1 MVEQIDEQNKAI
13 RLIWT
18 TDDVKTAIKD
28 MAENGWE
35 FRPSLSED
43 QMFWALRLASVAEPE
58 IPLDEKKIIAALER
72 LYRDRLIQTDGEGQP
87 VNQEGSAAS
96 KRGFC
101 RISSK
106 KMYTFCDR
114 RNFYG

>member
-1 MVEQIDEQNKAI
+1 MVEQIDEQNKTI

-28 MAENGWE
+28 MVENGWE

-72 LYRDRLIQTDGEGQP
+72 LYRDYLIQTNGEGEP
-87 VNQEGSAAS
+87 ISKENSAA
-96 KRGFC
+96 
-101 RISSK
+101 
-106 KMYTFCDR
+106 
-114 RNFYG
+114 

>member
-1 MVEQIDEQNKAI
+1 MA
-13 RLIWT
+13 LPPT
-18 TDDVKTAIKD
+18 VKTVGFRAAILYD

-72 LYRDRLIQTDGEGQP
+72 LYRDYLIQTNGEGEP
-87 VNQEGSAAS
+87 ISKENSAA
-96 KRGFC
+96 
-101 RISSK
+101 
-106 KMYTFCDR
+106 
-114 RNFYG
+114 

>member
-1 MVEQIDEQNKAI
+1 MVEQIDEQNKTI

-58 IPLDEKKIIAALER
+58 TPLDEKKIIAALER
-72 LYRDRLIQTDGEGQP
+72 LYRDYLIQTNGEGESISKE
-87 VNQEGSAAS
+87 NSAA
-96 KRGFC
+96 
-101 RISSK
+101 
-106 KMYTFCDR
+106 
-114 RNFYG
+114 